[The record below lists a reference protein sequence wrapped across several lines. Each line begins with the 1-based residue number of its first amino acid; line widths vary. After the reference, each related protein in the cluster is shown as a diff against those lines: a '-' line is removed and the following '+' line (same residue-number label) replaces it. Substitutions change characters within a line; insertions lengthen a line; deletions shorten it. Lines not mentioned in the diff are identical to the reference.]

1 MWQCC
6 NLLNIHTC
14 ALVTCIHNKMPQSL
28 MHVHKSCKP
37 FPIRSQL
44 WWFSVSFIIL
54 VTMFG
59 SSDWGSN
66 PPFNYCGTKE
76 EGATSSALFLMCACV
91 AVFKVGEFCGF
102 PHFWSL
108 RVQVNQVVVAF
119 RNRLL
124 CRILFSCG
132 CIDKA
137 TNLFLYCNT
146 SLLNGK
152 CGAVNCLIPK

>member
-1 MWQCC
+1 MCT
-6 NLLNIHTC
+6 NHANHSPF
-14 ALVTCIHNKMPQSL
+14 AL
-28 MHVHKSCKP
+28 
-37 FPIRSQL
+37 
-44 WWFSVSFIIL
+44 
-54 VTMFG
+54 
-59 SSDWGSN
+59 SSDGFRLASSSWSRCSGQATEVQIRPSIIVA
-66 PPFNYCGTKE
+66 PRRKE
-76 EGATSSALFLMCACV
+76 QLPVHFFLMCACV

-146 SLLNGK
+146 SLLNGE
-152 CGAVNCLIPK
+152 CGAVNCLIPKYIPYFPYITGIVGNTN